1 MNRED
6 KIKALIKYCKNST
19 CDFDCEIRH
28 LCTEHSCDAETYFN
42 KWGDK
47 NIETAC
53 DAIRYFIISCCE
65 SAKNM
70 PDTVNHPAHYETG
83 KYNCID
89 VMIETQGAD
98 TVANF
103 CICNAFKYLYRWK
116 NKNGIEDI
124 KKAQWYIGK
133 FLELQ
138 DQLED
143 K

>member
-1 MNRED
+1 MITREE
-6 KIKALIKYCKNST
+6 KIKTIRQYCKNQGGFLCSMCVVKDT
-19 CDFDCEIRH
+19 CKSELRH
-28 LCTEHSCDAETYFN
+28 TKRLEDWSDTGISRAYYDIKNYADVKTTE
-42 KWGDK
+42 
-47 NIETAC
+47 
-53 DAIRYFIISCCE
+53 
-65 SAKNM
+65 
-70 PDTVNHPAHYETG
+70 DTVNHPAHYETG

>member
-6 KIKALIKYCKNST
+6 KIKALIDYCDHST
-19 CDFDCEIRH
+19 CDIDCEI
-28 LCTEHSCDAETYFN
+28 EHICEDEKCFN
-42 KWGDK
+42 EWSDG
-47 NIETAC
+47 NIKAAC
-53 DAIRYFIISCCE
+53 DIISYYIISRK

>member
-1 MNRED
+1 MNKED
-6 KIKALIKYCKNST
+6 KVKRIQKYCSKTLCNS
-19 CDFDCEIRH
+19 DCRLDRICSDDE
-28 LCTEHSCDAETYFN
+28 DN
-42 KWGDK
+42 KVISAWSDK
-47 NIETAC
+47 SINEAY
-53 DAIRYFIISCCE
+53 DIISGNK

-83 KYNCID
+83 KYNSID

>member
-6 KIKALIKYCKNST
+6 KIKALIEYCNHST
-19 CDFDCEIRH
+19 CEIDCEI
-28 LCTEHSCDAETYFN
+28 EHICDIEAYFN
-42 KWGDK
+42 EWTDESM
-47 NIETAC
+47 NEAY
-53 DAIRYFIISCCE
+53 DIISGK

-89 VMIETQGAD
+89 VMVETQGAD

>member
-1 MNRED
+1 MNKED
-6 KIKALIKYCKNST
+6 KTKELIKYCASKCFCYLECSLTHICMN
-19 CDFDCEIRH
+19 DEENKII
-28 LCTEHSCDAETYFN
+28 DA
-42 KWGDK
+42 WSDK
-47 NIETAC
+47 SINEAY
-53 DAIRYFIISCCE
+53 DIISGNK

-89 VMIETQGAD
+89 VMIETQGTE